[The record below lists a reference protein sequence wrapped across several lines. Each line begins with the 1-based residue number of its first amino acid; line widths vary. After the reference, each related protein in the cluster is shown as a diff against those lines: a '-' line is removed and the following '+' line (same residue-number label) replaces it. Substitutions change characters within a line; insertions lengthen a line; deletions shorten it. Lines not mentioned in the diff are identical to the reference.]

1 MPPVGGIPAILPRK
15 FSFRDNIHRYVP
27 FAEKVVLCYRCKIRH
42 MLGENCP
49 VITPTQKDSSMSF
62 TEQSATPSQNP
73 SPAQPDHSAKI
84 LPCVESLQ
92 QPYAP
97 TKDVIR
103 GIALDRFLIRI
114 RILNQTQSHALIL
127 IHMMNLTLDLSI
139 LWKNLLHSLRWKLH
153 QRFLQ
158 MRSTWGTLLLR
169 SQIQM
174 YIRNVPS
181 Q

>member
-1 MPPVGGIPAILPRK
+1 MPPAGGIPAILPRK

-103 GIALDRFLIRI
+103 GSLWTGFGFGFGF
-114 RILNQTQSHALIL
+114 
-127 IHMMNLTLDLSI
+127 LTLDLSI

>member
-1 MPPVGGIPAILPRK
+1 
-15 FSFRDNIHRYVP
+15 
-27 FAEKVVLCYRCKIRH
+27 

-73 SPAQPDHSAKI
+73 SPAQPDYSEKI

-103 GIALDRFLIRI
+103 GIALDRFVIRI
-114 RILNQTQSHALIL
+114 RILNQTQSHAV
-127 IHMMNLTLDLSI
+127 
-139 LWKNLLHSLRWKLH
+139 KKE
-153 QRFLQ
+153 
-158 MRSTWGTLLLR
+158 
-169 SQIQM
+169 
-174 YIRNVPS
+174 Y
-181 Q
+181 